1 MSELIKN
8 MPTIALR
15 GMTVLPAMVV
25 HFDISREKSIKAV
38 EQSMVR
44 DQKIFLIAQQNPEE
58 NNPGIKDLYRIG
70 TIAVVKQVVK
80 LPKNIFRVL
89 AEGIERAELLDLEE
103 NGDYLEAT
111 VEVSDGNQMEQYS
124 PNTQEAMMRA
134 LKDIFTVYGVENDK
148 ISKELVQ
155 QILENT
161 RLDKLMEQI
170 AINIPI
176 YFEEKQRIL
185 EAEDFQKRYDMI
197 CLLLT
202 NEIEIF
208 RIRKNIQMKVKER
221 VDKNQKEY
229 ILREQLKVIREEL
242 GEDTT
247 LSDIDQFHE
256 KVRKLKASPEVK
268 EKIEKEI
275 ERFKNVGN
283 HSAESAV
290 IRGYIET
297 LLEMPWN
304 KASKDNRDIK
314 AARKIL
320 EEDHYGLEKVK
331 ERVLEFLAV
340 RALTEK
346 GDSPII
352 CLVGPPGTGKTS
364 IARSIARALDK
375 KYVRIS
381 LGGVRDEAEIRGHRR
396 TYVGAMPGRIA
407 AGMKSAGVKNPLML
421 LDEIDKVSSDYK
433 GDTASA
439 LLEVLDSEQNSHFE
453 DHYIEI
459 PMDLSEVLFIA
470 TANDAHTIPRP
481 LLDRMEI
488 IEITSYTENEKFHI
502 AREHLVKK
510 QIERNGLDG
519 EKLHISDA
527 ALKKIISAYTKEAG
541 VRNLERKLGEI
552 CRKAAKEILEDGKKS
567 VKVTESNL
575 VHYLGKERYSINRLN
590 DSDEVGI
597 VRGLAWTSVGGD
609 TLQIEVN
616 VMDGKGEFVL
626 TGQLGDV
633 MKESA
638 RTGISYIR
646 SVRERYQIDSEFF
659 NQHDIHIHIPEGAVP
674 KDGPSAGITMA
685 TAMLSAITGIPVR
698 ADVAM
703 TGEITLRGR
712 VLPIGGLKEK
722 LLAAKNAGIKTVL
735 VPQKNKSD
743 VEEVPGEIKK
753 GLEIC
758 YVESMEDVL
767 ERALVQK
774 KNKKAVEEKR

>member
-8 MPTIALR
+8 IPAVALR
-15 GMTVLPAMVV
+15 GMTVLPAMIV

-38 EQSMVR
+38 EQSMIR

-58 NNPGIKDLYRIG
+58 NNPGIQDLYRIG
-70 TIAVVKQVVK
+70 TIAVIKQVVK

-89 AEGIERAELLDLEE
+89 AEGICRAELTELEE
-103 NGDYLEAT
+103 DSGYLEAS
-111 VEVSDGNQMEQYS
+111 VDILKEEDADQYS
-124 PNTQEAMMRA
+124 ANVREAMLRG
-134 LKDIFTVYGVENDK
+134 LKDIFTVYGMENDK
-148 ISKELVQ
+148 ISKEMVQ

-161 RLDKLMEQI
+161 ELDKLMEQI
-170 AINIPI
+170 SINIPI
-176 YFEEKQRIL
+176 YFEQKQKLL
-185 EAEDFQKRYDMI
+185 EAEDFQTRYETL
-197 CLLLT
+197 CQLLT
-202 NEIEIF
+202 NEVEIF
-208 RIRKNIQMKVKER
+208 RIRKDIQRKVKER

-229 ILREQLKVIREEL
+229 LLREQLKVIQEEL
-242 GEDTT
+242 GDDTT

-256 KVRKLKASPEVK
+256 KVKTLKASAEVK

-275 ERFKNVGN
+275 KRLKSVGS
-283 HSAESAV
+283 HSSESAV

-297 LLEMPWN
+297 LLELPWD
-304 KASKDNRDIK
+304 KVSKDSRDIK
-314 AARKIL
+314 TARKIL

-346 GDSPII
+346 GESPII

-364 IARSIARALDK
+364 IARSIARALNK

-407 AGMKSAGVKNPLML
+407 AGMKNAGVKNPLML

-439 LLEVLDSEQNSHFE
+439 LLEVLDSEQNVHFH

-459 PMDLSEVLFIA
+459 PIDLSEVLFIA

-502 AREHLVKK
+502 AKEHLVKK
-510 QIERNGLDG
+510 QIERNGLSQEKIHFTDG
-519 EKLHISDA
+519 
-527 ALKKIISAYTKEAG
+527 ALKKMISAYTKEAG
-541 VRNLERKLGEI
+541 VRNLERKIGEI
-552 CRKAAKEILEDGKKS
+552 CRKAAKEIIEDKKRS
-567 VKVTESNL
+567 IKITESNL
-575 VHYLGKERYSINRLN
+575 IRYLGKERYSIKRLN
-590 DSDEVGI
+590 DSDEIGI

-616 VMDGKGEFVL
+616 IMDGKGEFVL

-646 SVRERYQIDSEFF
+646 SIREHYRIDSDFF
-659 NQHDIHIHIPEGAVP
+659 AKHDIHIHIPEGAVP

-685 TAMLSAITGIPVR
+685 TAMLSAVTKIPVR
-698 ADVAM
+698 ADLAM

-735 VPQKNKSD
+735 VPAKNKSD
-743 VEEVPGEIKK
+743 IEEISNEIKK
-753 GLEIC
+753 GMEIV
-758 YVESMEDVL
+758 YVETMEEVL
-767 ERALVQK
+767 KKALVLK
-774 KNKKAVEEKR
+774 KD

>member
-774 KNKKAVEEKR
+774 KK